1 VFTLRF
7 DDGFNNSCGISAAV
21 TPNHEMISGVAA
33 CESGEILM
41 QHGPEIKVGAE
52 PGAVGAAA
60 RVVGGIAVRKA
71 RLHPCGTNGVR
82 PRGRPF
88 YATQSGLFPRTLR
101 NTEEDPEA

>member
-1 VFTLRF
+1 MAEKPVVVHI
-7 DDGFNNSCGISAAV
+7 GENSPEKIAYDLIV
-21 TPNHEMISGVAA
+21 
-33 CESGEILM
+33 
-41 QHGPEIKVGAE
+41 QHGPEIKAGAE

-71 RLHPCGTNGVR
+71 RLHPSGTNGGR

-101 NTEEDPEA
+101 ATEEDTEA